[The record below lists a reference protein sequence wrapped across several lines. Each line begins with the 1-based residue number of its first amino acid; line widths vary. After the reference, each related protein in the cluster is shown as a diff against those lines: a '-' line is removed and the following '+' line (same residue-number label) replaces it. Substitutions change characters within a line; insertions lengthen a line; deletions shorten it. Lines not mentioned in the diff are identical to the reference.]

1 MLGSLATQTKELTDF
16 VIGRFDISQN
26 DVDDV
31 EVNTVPRLYFYP
43 RGRKDQ
49 PVKYK
54 DTTNDMQ
61 NLIKFLRAYM
71 T

>member
-1 MLGSLATQTKELTDF
+1 MLTSLATQTKDLPDF

-31 EVNTVPRLYFYP
+31 EVNTVPRIYFYP

-49 PVKYK
+49 PVRYK
-54 DTTNDMQ
+54 DSSNDIQ